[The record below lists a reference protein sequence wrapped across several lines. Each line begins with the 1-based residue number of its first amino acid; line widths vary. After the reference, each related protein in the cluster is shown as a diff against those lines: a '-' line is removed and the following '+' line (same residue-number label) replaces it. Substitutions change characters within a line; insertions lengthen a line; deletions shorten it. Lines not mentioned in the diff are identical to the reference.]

1 MEPNPKINSN
11 QMAVLPHVSNSNT
24 FRPLNND
31 QLMTLSRE
39 ILSQE
44 NDLKNQAIIRT
55 IAQTTNQNQ
64 NNNSSHFCGHS
75 SNFLKSIWQI
85 IIYSILIGTVIG
97 LLIASYNY
105 QDPGLGNR
113 GFKDI
118 ILNFLHPI
126 IEELMNMLKNLITN
140 PLFYVPIL
148 SILVIALSTKA
159 YFVHRENK
167 LRRENMVKNQR
178 NLEESR
184 ALLDRRKQALMD
196 NYRFQMEISQ
206 NNHNQNIQNPISIEI
221 PTNDPVTINELP
233 NRPIIDVNSMTL
245 PKIMNQNQINQ
256 IQNIN
261 SDPWQIQPDFVSST
275 NQILPNT
282 MVLSKSQ
289 PLLIDSPII
298 TTKSK
303 NSPNFYKYR
312 GISMPQNLT
321 SAAVTATATGISST
335 TNTNNSETSTIICLV
350 PNEIQL
356 LNTPSRKMSAP
367 ALPPKNLNIFENK
380 EKVLNSNNPS
390 PSTTLD
396 LELRSLNSS
405 SNSGETLINYF
416 DDSKIIKVG
425 PENSTDFVE
434 RTSSKLREDRLRF
447 QQKIQLDE
455 WL

>member
-1 MEPNPKINSN
+1 M
-11 QMAVLPHVSNSNT
+11 
-24 FRPLNND
+24 
-31 QLMTLSRE
+31 
-39 ILSQE
+39 
-44 NDLKNQAIIRT
+44 
-55 IAQTTNQNQ
+55 
-64 NNNSSHFCGHS
+64 G
-75 SNFLKSIWQI
+75 
-85 IIYSILIGTVIG
+85 
-97 LLIASYNY
+97 
-105 QDPGLGNR
+105 
-113 GFKDI
+113 
-118 ILNFLHPI
+118 NFLHPI

-206 NNHNQNIQNPISIEI
+206 NNHNQSIQNPISIEI

-233 NRPIIDVNSMTL
+233 NQPIIDVNSMTL

-321 SAAVTATATGISST
+321 SAAVTATGISS
-335 TNTNNSETSTIICLV
+335 
-350 PNEIQL
+350 
-356 LNTPSRKMSAP
+356 
-367 ALPPKNLNIFENK
+367 
-380 EKVLNSNNPS
+380 
-390 PSTTLD
+390 
-396 LELRSLNSS
+396 
-405 SNSGETLINYF
+405 
-416 DDSKIIKVG
+416 
-425 PENSTDFVE
+425 
-434 RTSSKLREDRLRF
+434 
-447 QQKIQLDE
+447 
-455 WL
+455 